1 MSKALDQFEK
11 DYRQVRLDLVRGN
24 NPFVTVESMR
34 DWLKMRSEMLVDDMV
49 KERKKFLEKHLR
61 AHPERELE
69 FYHAGQRFHGI
80 KEGDDD

>member
-34 DWLKMRSEMLVDDMV
+34 DWLKMRSQMLIEDMA
-49 KERKKFLEKHLR
+49 KERVAFLQKHLG

-69 FYHAGQRFHGI
+69 FYHAGIRFHGI
-80 KEGDDD
+80 KEDDDD